1 IKLAKARQIE
11 VIERVIMPD
20 ELSTFDECFITG
32 SAAEI
37 TPVAEIGEHRFTP
50 GYTSEAL
57 VNDYADLVYRRIAMP
72 A

>member
-1 IKLAKARQIE
+1 
-11 VIERVIMPD
+11 MPD
-20 ELSTFDECFITG
+20 ELATFDECFITG

-37 TPVAEIGEHRFTP
+37 TPVAEIGEFKYTP
-50 GYTSEAL
+50 GQTSEAL

>member
-1 IKLAKARQIE
+1 
-11 VIERVIMPD
+11 MPD
-20 ELSTFDECFITG
+20 ELGTFDECFITG

-37 TPVAEIGEHRFTP
+37 TPVSEIGEFNYTP
-50 GYTSEAL
+50 GATSEAL